1 MFLSISILTTI
12 SLFIRTL
19 DVTSFVVSNRHRH
32 YTLTAGSV
40 VLHIIVIVITILY
53 FLFSINISMV
63 TNIYSG
69 IASGQALFNNESCV
83 FQNHLSTGIGG
94 DVFSVELALARAA
107 RKGFLKMLIHRWYRM
122 LQPLAWVS
130 WDSKSAQIS
139 QQGLVFLKGF
149 SKWLYFKSVWPPS

>member
-40 VLHIIVIVITILY
+40 VLHIIVIVIITILY

-69 IASGQALFNNESCV
+69 TASGQALFNDESCV

-94 DVFSVELALARAA
+94 DGFSVKLALGCAA

-122 LQPLAWVS
+122 LQPLA
-130 WDSKSAQIS
+130 
-139 QQGLVFLKGF
+139 
-149 SKWLYFKSVWPPS
+149 